1 MSLVRRVNAD
11 PPVVL
16 NKRRSGILLP
26 ITALPSEFGIG
37 DLGPGA
43 YWFADFLVSARQS
56 LWQILPLNPT
66 DAAYQHSPYSSFSA
80 FAGNPWLISPA
91 LLLEDDLLA
100 EEDLQDK
107 PDFPPAQVD
116 YAQAIACKEKLLD
129 KVYEYFRHD
138 KRLRKEFRIFQK
150 DNEPWLRDYAL
161 FTAIKKS
168 LGGVIWTDWPDEL
181 KNRNRDALYDFELAF
196 ADQVDKA
203 RFLQFIFFRQWKK
216 LRAYCHQGGVYLIGD
231 MPIYVNWD
239 SADAWAGAEN
249 FKIDAHHKPLGVAG
263 VPPDY
268 FSGTGQRWGNPVY
281 DWEKLKAS
289 KYAWWI
295 GRIRH
300 NLDMYDYLRIDHF
313 RGFVQCWEIP
323 AHEPL
328 ASSGKWVEAPARDFL
343 GTLQKTFKPLPVI
356 AEDLGIITD
365 DVREVMK
372 AYGLPGMKVLLF
384 AFGEDLQKHPYLP
397 HNFDHHCVVYTGTH
411 DNNTVRGW
419 FDHEAG
425 LKEKENFFTY
435 IGRVVDGKDIHWAF
449 IELALMSKAD
459 TAIVPMQ
466 DVLGLGQEARFN
478 KPATTRG
485 NWQWRVLEGAVDR
498 DVVQRLRELTQRS
511 HRT

>member
-1 MSLVRRVNAD
+1 M
-11 PPVVL
+11 
-16 NKRRSGILLP
+16 
-26 ITALPSEFGIG
+26 
-37 DLGPGA
+37 
-43 YWFADFLVSARQS
+43 
-56 LWQILPLNPT
+56 
-66 DAAYQHSPYSSFSA
+66 
-80 FAGNPWLISPA
+80 
-91 LLLEDDLLA
+91 LA